1 MLAVINWGIGSIPGA
16 VDQDGEVVDLFLQA
30 RRERAS

>member
-16 VDQDGEVVDLFLQA
+16 VDQGGEVVDVFLQA
-30 RRERAS
+30 GE